1 MMMVMHARDSARG
14 LLTPREMLTL
24 SMFTRR
30 VVRSMPTADAD
41 VATRHRDG
49 VRSAMAAQR
58 TAAAMAASTAAAMST
73 ATSTAAAATTV
84 ATAAAAATAATGG

>member
-1 MMMVMHARDSARG
+1 MMVMHARDSARG
-14 LLTPREMLTL
+14 LLIPREMLTL
-24 SMFTRR
+24 CVFTRR

-58 TAAAMAASTAAAMST
+58 TAAAMAASTAAAAMST
-73 ATSTAAAATTV
+73 ATSTAAAAASV
-84 ATAAAAATAATGG
+84 AATATATAATGG

>member
-1 MMMVMHARDSARG
+1 MMVMHARDSARG
-14 LLTPREMLTL
+14 LLIPREMLTL
-24 SMFTRR
+24 CVFTRR

-84 ATAAAAATAATGG
+84 AATATAATGG